1 MSATASAKGTANP
14 MRRTAE
20 HDYVTSLTQIG
31 IRNVSST
38 GRDYAHAISTN
49 STIISVRQASRLSTA
64 GVLERM
70 RADERDYLA
79 IVIDAFD
86 PSITLGT
93 ETPSHTRVP
102 LLRGH

>member
-1 MSATASAKGTANP
+1 
-14 MRRTAE
+14 
-20 HDYVTSLTQIG
+20 
-31 IRNVSST
+31 
-38 GRDYAHAISTN
+38 
-49 STIISVRQASRLSTA
+49 
-64 GVLERM
+64 M